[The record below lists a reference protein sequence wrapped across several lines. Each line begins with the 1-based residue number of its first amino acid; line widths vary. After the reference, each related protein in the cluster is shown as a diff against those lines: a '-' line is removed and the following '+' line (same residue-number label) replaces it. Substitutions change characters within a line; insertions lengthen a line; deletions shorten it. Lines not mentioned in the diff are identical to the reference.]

1 MIIRLV
7 TLLFLQLAAFQL
19 VAETSICYRDC
30 IVMQK
35 GGDSL
40 VVENSQIKRVYHLNQ
55 GNLITRYIQNKT
67 NRFVWQSQSESPDMS
82 LPGYNS
88 SSALV
93 SFNSYVVAESSLREA
108 YVEVEIIYDIKK
120 LLIKRVIRLY
130 PESPVV
136 GMISI
141 SRAICPISDGMINSL

>member
-35 GGDSL
+35 GDSL

-82 LPGYNS
+82 LPGDNS

-93 SFNSYVVAESSLREA
+93 SFNSYLVA
-108 YVEVEIIYDIKK
+108 
-120 LLIKRVIRLY
+120 
-130 PESPVV
+130 
-136 GMISI
+136 
-141 SRAICPISDGMINSL
+141 